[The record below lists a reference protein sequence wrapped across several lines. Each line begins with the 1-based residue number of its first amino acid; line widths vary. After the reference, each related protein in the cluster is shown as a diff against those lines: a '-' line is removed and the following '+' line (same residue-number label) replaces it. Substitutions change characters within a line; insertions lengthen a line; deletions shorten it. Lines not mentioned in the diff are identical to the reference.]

1 MSFKRFDPQDVVISA
16 ESISTPIW
24 SGNITTLNSF
34 ATSSTQIGGPSGE
47 YYFNVFQSHPSSSSA
62 RVQFSVTYGNKDGN
76 GSLLYNPIVPG
87 KSPSSTIYGQ
97 YRSLV
102 LGDEDTDFSF
112 GNIPSDH
119 FFAISIDRARY
130 KEKLLPGTLDLVL
143 KYQDDDLTI
152 ACPNLNGSG
161 NAGNKDFAE
170 IRLTDNSQVAS
181 TVTFTDAGRE
191 YELVSGS
198 MGSVYTESGNRP
210 NGYTSNKGSYGK
222 LYPDIGVIILNA
234 NALMEPSNAGG
245 LELPVLT
252 DANQILHDAAAAT
265 GEQNNKATNIQL
277 GFDLFEKGG
286 SFRIQG
292 EETVSSNFVF
302 VRARNN
308 EFNYSSNPSL
318 ITGSGE
324 IRHNVMIN
332 SPQSYVTSVGLYN
345 DNNDLLAIAKLSRPL
360 LKDFTKESLIRVK
373 LDY

>member
-16 ESISTPIW
+16 ESISTPVW
-24 SGNITTLNSF
+24 SGNITTLDNF
-34 ATSSTQIGGPSGE
+34 VTSSTQIGGPSGE
-47 YYFNVFQSHPSSSSA
+47 YYYNVYQTSASLESA
-62 RVQFSVTYGNKDGN
+62 RVQFSLTYGNKSGY
-76 GSLLYNPIVPG
+76 GSLLYNPLVPG
-87 KSPSSTIYGQ
+87 KSPSSTIFGQ

-112 GNIPSDH
+112 GNIPSPH
-119 FFAISIDRARY
+119 FYAISIDRARY
-130 KEKLLPGTLDLVL
+130 KEKLLPGTIDLVL
-143 KYQDDDLTI
+143 KHQRDNLTI
-152 ACPNLNGSG
+152 TNGAS
-161 NAGNKDFAE
+161 NKDFAE

-198 MGSVYTESGNRP
+198 LGNVHTELNS
-210 NGYTSNKGSYGK
+210 NGYTEHKGSYGK
-222 LYPDIGVIILNA
+222 LYPDIGVILLNA
-234 NALMEPSNAGG
+234 NALQAPDSEGG
-245 LELPVLT
+245 LQMDINTGSSVLHSDGIT
-252 DANQILHDAAAAT
+252 
-265 GEQNNKATNIQL
+265 TNLQL
-277 GFDLFEKGG
+277 GYDLFAKGE
-286 SFRIQG
+286 SFRIQA

>member
-1 MSFKRFDPQDVVISA
+1 MSFKRFDQQDVVVSA
-16 ESISTPIW
+16 ESVSTPLW
-24 SGNITTLNSF
+24 SGNVTALSSF
-34 ATSSTQIGGPSGE
+34 YTSSTQVGGPSGD
-47 YYFNVFQSHPSSSSA
+47 YYYNIYQTGSADESS
-62 RVQFSVTYGNKDGN
+62 RVQFSLTYGNKN
-76 GSLLYNPIVPG
+76 GKGSIDYNPNVPG

-102 LGDEDTDFSF
+102 LGDEDSDFVF
-112 GNIPSDH
+112 GSIPSNH
-119 FFAISIDRARY
+119 FYAIAIDRARY

-143 KYQDDDLTI
+143 ATSPSSSI
-152 ACPNLNGSG
+152 T
-161 NAGNKDFAE
+161 
-170 IRLTDNSQVAS
+170 LTDNSQVVS
-181 TVTFTDAGRE
+181 TVTFTDSGRE

-198 MGSVYTESGNRP
+198 LGTINSSVQVDGHTVAA
-210 NGYTSNKGSYGK
+210 GSYGK
-222 LYPDIGVIILNA
+222 LYPDIGVILLNA
-234 NALMEPSNAGG
+234 NALQADYSNGG
-245 LELPVLT
+245 LGLSIKEST
-252 DANQILHDAAAAT
+252 GIIHDD
-265 GEQNNKATNIQL
+265 GKSTNIQKA
-277 GFDLFEKGG
+277 FDLFDIGG
-286 SFRIQG
+286 KFRIQS
-292 EETVSSNFVF
+292 EETISSNFVF